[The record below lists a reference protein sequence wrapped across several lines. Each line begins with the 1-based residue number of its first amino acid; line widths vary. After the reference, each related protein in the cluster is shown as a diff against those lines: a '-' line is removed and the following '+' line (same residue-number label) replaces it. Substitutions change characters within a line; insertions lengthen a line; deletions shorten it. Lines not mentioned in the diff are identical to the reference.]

1 MISAATGAQAGLIGV
16 TDIRITSAILTWL
29 QVSEVAAIRTGC
41 ESRMALIAAASF
53 SCSPH
58 RD

>member
-29 QVSEVAAIRTGC
+29 QVSEVAAIRTSDSMDAALAC
-41 ESRMALIAAASF
+41 WAISR
-53 SCSPH
+53 
-58 RD
+58 